1 MARDAYESYEQNYT
15 DLAVAERALG
25 LLRDEDAAL
34 RTRMEALEQG
44 FVRVQGVRMSWRD
57 SMRCSLTTLMN
68 FTMVW

>member
-44 FVRVQGVRMSWRD
+44 FVRVQRG
-57 SMRCSLTTLMN
+57 
-68 FTMVW
+68 